1 MNNPTSKP
9 ETQDTPF
16 PTREDHPR
24 QGEEALDNALEE
36 SFPASDPVSVTTDK
50 PAPDKRPASDTPQPG
65 NQHSDEANSGRKKP
79 GDQHSAEHKEQ
90 TLDEGVEESFP
101 ASDPVSIDTKKT
113 NDTAS

>member
-36 SFPASDPVSVTTDK
+36 SFPASDPVSVSTDK
-50 PAPDKRPASDTPQPG
+50 AAPDHGASADRPQPG
-65 NQHSDEANSGRKKP
+65 TQRPDEARSAQRKP
-79 GDQHSAEHKEQ
+79 GEPNPAEHKEQ
-90 TLDEGVEESFP
+90 VLDEGVEESFP

>member
-1 MNNPTSKP
+1 MNDPTSKP
-9 ETQDTPF
+9 EAQDTPF

-50 PAPDKRPASDTPQPG
+50 PTSDKAPAADNGKTAEPQP
-65 NQHSDEANSGRKKP
+65 
-79 GDQHSAEHKEQ
+79 AEHKEQ

-101 ASDPVSIDTKKT
+101 ASDPVSISTKKT
-113 NDTAS
+113 KDSAS

>member
-1 MNNPTSKP
+1 MTHPTSKP

-24 QGEEALDNALEE
+24 QGEEALDHALEE

-50 PAPDKRPASDTPQPG
+50 PAPDTRTGANPTQPG
-65 NQHSDEANSGRKKP
+65 NRQPSEVKP
-79 GDQHSAEHKEQ
+79 GQAEPGNQSPAQHKEQ

-113 NDTAS
+113 NDTDS